1 MTTNEYRIDFELITP
16 SGKRWSTTSGMTSNG
31 LPIRSLEYAENQR
44 HNVTARYL
52 AEGYTVISSKIMSR
66 TITYT
71 DWAKVD
77 SDN

>member
-16 SGKRWSTTSGMTSNG
+16 SGKRWSTTSDMTSHG
-31 LPIRSLEYAENQR
+31 LPIRSLDDAENQC

-66 TITYT
+66 TIIYT
-71 DWAKVD
+71 DWDKVD